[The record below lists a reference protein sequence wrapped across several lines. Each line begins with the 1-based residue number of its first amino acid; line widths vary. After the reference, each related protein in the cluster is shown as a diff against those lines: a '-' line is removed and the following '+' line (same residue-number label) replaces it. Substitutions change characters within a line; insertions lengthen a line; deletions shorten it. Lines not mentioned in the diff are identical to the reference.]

1 MNNVRFVP
9 AALDLA
15 YEEVDQ
21 NVEKFERE
29 FNVISESEENS
40 ITQGIKHVK
49 MRGETD
55 ETNLLMLNILSELY
69 RKMDKIEQ
77 LLVHGNPKRLA
88 LACEGYIESIGLEH
102 FKLTENILEPG
113 KHYYGRL
120 ELTTFPKREI
130 AFYFEGVEPSVAKIE
145 KIHVR
150 DKEAWGYFMT
160 ACERIMI
167 RQLKG
172 NE

>member
-1 MNNVRFVP
+1 MSNIRFVP
-9 AALDLA
+9 AVLDLA
-15 YEEVDQ
+15 YEEVGE
-21 NVEKFERE
+21 NSEKFERE
-29 FNVISESEENS
+29 FNVISEAEENS

-77 LLVHGNPKRLA
+77 LLMHGDSKRLA
-88 LACEGYIESIGLEH
+88 LASNGYIDNIGLEH
-102 FKLTENILEPG
+102 FKLTEDILETG

-130 AFYFEGVEPSVAKIE
+130 AFYFEAIDPSIAKIE

-150 DKEAWGYFMT
+150 DREAWGYFMT